1 MFLEKSLRQKLCCDK
16 VYRVDRQVCLLRG
29 HKIRESG
36 SPHGGRPEGRKSPIP
51 AEETKTMKKTIRYY
65 VLREKAVP
73 EVLRKAC
80 EAHTLIE
87 SGKCRSVAEAT
98 EMTGISRSSYY
109 KYKDDIFPY
118 HEEKAAGTKVTML
131 ITLDDEPGLLSKVLK
146 TVADFGGNILTINQ
160 SIPVR
165 GIAALTISFEVYPTS
180 GEVNSLA
187 AAIDE
192 TEGIHYVKILTQ

>member
-1 MFLEKSLRQKLCCDK
+1 
-16 VYRVDRQVCLLRG
+16 
-29 HKIRESG
+29 
-36 SPHGGRPEGRKSPIP
+36 
-51 AEETKTMKKTIRYY
+51 MKKNIKYY

-80 EAHTLIE
+80 EAQTLIE

-118 HEEKAAGTKVTML
+118 HEETAAGTKVTML
-131 ITLDDEPGLLSKVLK
+131 ITLDDEPGLLSRVLK
-146 TVADFGGNILTINQ
+146 TVADFGANILTINQ

-165 GIAALTISFEVYPTS
+165 GIAALTISFEIYPTS
-180 GEVNSLA
+180 DEIEDMTT
-187 AAIDE
+187 AIEE
-192 TEGIHYVKILTQ
+192 TDGIHYAKIVTR

>member
-1 MFLEKSLRQKLCCDK
+1 MLKKRSKVQKRLAKVVMAALLCTNAAQA
-16 VYRVDRQVCLLRG
+16 VWV
-29 HKIRESG
+29 
-36 SPHGGRPEGRKSPIP
+36 P
-51 AEETKTMKKTIRYY
+51 A
-65 VLREKAVP
+65 
-73 EVLRKAC
+73 
-80 EAHTLIE
+80 
-87 SGKCRSVAEAT
+87 VAEAT

>member
-1 MFLEKSLRQKLCCDK
+1 
-16 VYRVDRQVCLLRG
+16 
-29 HKIRESG
+29 
-36 SPHGGRPEGRKSPIP
+36 
-51 AEETKTMKKTIRYY
+51 MKKTIRYY